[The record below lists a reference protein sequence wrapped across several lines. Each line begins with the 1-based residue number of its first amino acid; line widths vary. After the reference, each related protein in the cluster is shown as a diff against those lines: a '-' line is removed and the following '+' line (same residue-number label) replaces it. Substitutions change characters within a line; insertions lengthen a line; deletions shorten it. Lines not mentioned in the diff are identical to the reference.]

1 MYNILNSNK
10 KNKKNFKKYLHFI
23 KRYIK
28 ILIEVER
35 SGKKWFKMLWRWNK
49 VLIGEY
55 EHSLDVKG
63 RLIMPAKLRDDIGEK
78 FIITKGLD
86 GCLFGFSQNEWT
98 NFEEKLKTLPL
109 TNKNARDFVRFF
121 LSGATECEIDKQ
133 GRFLIT
139 SNLREYATLEKD
151 AIIIGVGTRI
161 EIWNREKW
169 KSYNSDEN
177 ISADEIAEN
186 MTMLGI

>member
-1 MYNILNSNK
+1 M
-10 KNKKNFKKYLHFI
+10 
-23 KRYIK
+23 
-28 ILIEVER
+28 
-35 SGKKWFKMLWRWNK
+35 
-49 VLIGEY
+49 LIGEY

-63 RLIMPAKLRDDIGEK
+63 RMILPAKIREDMGEK
-78 FIITKGLD
+78 FIVTKGLD
-86 GCLFGFSQNEWT
+86 GCLFGFSQTEWT

-121 LSGATECEIDKQ
+121 LSGAIECEIDKQ
-133 GRFLIT
+133 GRFLIA

-161 EIWNREKW
+161 EIWNKEKW
-169 KSYNSDEN
+169 KSYNSSEN

>member
-1 MYNILNSNK
+1 M
-10 KNKKNFKKYLHFI
+10 
-23 KRYIK
+23 
-28 ILIEVER
+28 
-35 SGKKWFKMLWRWNK
+35 
-49 VLIGEY
+49 LIGEY

-63 RLIMPAKLRDDIGEK
+63 RLILPAKIREDMGDK
-78 FIITKGLD
+78 FIVTKGLD

-133 GRFLIT
+133 GRFLIAG
-139 SNLREYATLEKD
+139 NLREYANLEKD

-161 EIWNREKW
+161 EIWDREKW